1 MNNKKVIQLM
11 IISAAIG
18 MAMSCIV
25 LLTAHYQITAEY
37 EQDLITM
44 SCLQDR
50 ILEQDD
56 YIRELSHI
64 TKFERVLWTMLGK
77 EGKDNLTALEGCMR
91 TIGLKPV
98 KAVKLGQ

>member
-1 MNNKKVIQLM
+1 MKNKKVIELM
-11 IISAAIG
+11 IISTVIG

-25 LLTAHYQITAEY
+25 LLTAHYRIVAEY
-37 EQDLITM
+37 EQDVIM
-44 SCLQDR
+44 ICALQDR
-50 ILEQDD
+50 ILEQDN
-56 YIRELSHI
+56 YIKELSHI
-64 TKFERVLWTMLGK
+64 TKFERMLWTMMGK